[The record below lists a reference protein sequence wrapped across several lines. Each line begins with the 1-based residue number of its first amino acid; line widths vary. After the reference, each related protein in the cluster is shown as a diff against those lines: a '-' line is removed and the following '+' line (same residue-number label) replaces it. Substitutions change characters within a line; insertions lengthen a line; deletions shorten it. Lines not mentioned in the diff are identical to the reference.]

1 MLAFH
6 RGARHPWTH
15 STSSRSVLHRSRRCY
30 TRDVPTAR
38 PRHVLTET
46 DDLAEAIDVAA
57 PQYPGESRADV
68 LRRLVRL
75 GAETIVEQQHRHR
88 REVIDRAG
96 RYPGLYPAG
105 YLDALRDEW
114 PE

>member
-1 MLAFH
+1 M
-6 RGARHPWTH
+6 
-15 STSSRSVLHRSRRCY
+15 
-30 TRDVPTAR
+30 PTVR

-46 DDLAEAIDVAA
+46 DDVAEAIDAA
-57 PQYPGESRADV
+57 TADYPGETRADV

-75 GAETIVEQQHRHR
+75 GAKTVAEEHDCRR
-88 REVIDRAG
+88 REVIARAG

-105 YLDALRDEW
+105 YLEGLRREW